1 MKIDSVLIPHLT
13 LVYKKYQFLY
23 ILPRFETDRFRCDV
37 DIHKLII
44 KELTPTSVAEFTRW
58 YIGEYLRHFDMII
71 CNREHLNNA

>member
-23 ILPRFETDRFRCDV
+23 ILPKFETDRFRCDV

-44 KELTPTSVAEFTRW
+44 KELTPTSVVESARW
-58 YIGEYLRHFDMII
+58 YIGEYLRHFDII
-71 CNREHLNNA
+71 ISNRDHLIDA